1 MSIIEVPGDLLEGGG
16 QILRMSIALSAVTC
30 KPIKVFNIRAKRSE
44 PGLKA
49 QHLTAIK
56 SMAQIVDAEVKGL
69 RLGSMEIDFY
79 PKGPRGGQYFFDI
92 GTAGSTTLVLQSLM
106 PAASFSPQP
115 ISAEVKGGTNNPMA
129 PPIDYVQQVLLPMVS
144 RMGYKGRITLLRRG
158 FYPKGGGIVR
168 LAAEPIKNLNPLN
181 LTDLGKVLRI
191 SGISYSSRLPPH
203 ITERMA
209 RSAKD
214 SLREAGYGDVDT
226 YIEIECLQPS
236 HARCAINPGCGITL
250 YVETSTGAILGS
262 DSLGEI
268 GKPAEVVGREA
279 AQSLIKQLD
288 AKATVDK
295 HLGDQLIVYMALAKG
310 SSTIIVSELT
320 MHALTCIELSRMI
333 IGAQFEVKGRLG
345 DKAFIKCVGV
355 GLRNPSIA

>member
-56 SMAQIVDAEVKGL
+56 SVAQIVDGEVRGL
-69 RLGSMEIDFY
+69 RLGSMEIEFY

-106 PAASFSPQP
+106 PAASFAPSL
-115 ISAEVKGGTNNPMA
+115 ISTEVKGGTNNPMA
-129 PPIDYVQQVLLPMVS
+129 PPIDYVQQVLLPVAS
-144 RMGYKGRITLLRRG
+144 RMGYRGKVTLLRRG

-168 LAAEPIKNLNPLN
+168 LVAEPIKHLNPLN
-181 LTDLGKVLRI
+181 LMDVGKVLRI
-191 SGISYSSRLPPH
+191 SGISYSSRLSPH

-214 SLREAGYGDVDT
+214 LLKEAGYEDMD
-226 YIEIECLQPS
+226 IEIECLQPG
-236 HARCAINPGCGITL
+236 HGKCAINPGCGIIL
-250 YVETSTGAILGS
+250 HAETSTGAILGS

-279 AQSLIKQLD
+279 AQSLARQLE
-288 AKATVDK
+288 AKAAVDK

-310 SSTIIVSELT
+310 SSTITVSELT
-320 MHALTCIELSRMI
+320 MHTLTCIELSKMI
-333 IGAQFEVKGRLG
+333 TEARFEVKGGLG
-345 DKAFIKCVGV
+345 GKAFIKCVGV
-355 GLRNPSIA
+355 GLKNPSIA